1 MKHARALIAAS
12 LLSACLIITACSGES
27 YGDLPLMMERQVD
40 LIEAAARH
48 LATAR
53 NAADIVAVVDR
64 FSADMEQLS
73 PRVERLRARYHEALE
88 FLARGDIPQPL
99 RPVMRRVKNL
109 DNELFRAG
117 AGMMRFSGDPL
128 VEAARRKFDQVMKTV
143 AWRKE
148 QSGGQ
153 KP

>member
-1 MKHARALIAAS
+1 MKHARPLTVAVILAT
-12 LLSACLIITACSGES
+12 CLIFIHCSREN
-27 YGDLPLMMERQVD
+27 YGDLPLVMERQVD
-40 LIEAAARH
+40 LIETATKN

-88 FLARGDIPQPL
+88 SLSRGDIPPRL

-117 AGMMRFSGDPL
+117 AGMMRLSGDPL

-143 AWRKE
+143 AWRKT
-148 QSGGQ
+148 QSDGQ